1 MENSSIDTAK
11 YVRGEHMKKSLKI
24 ILIMLIILLIVANIS
39 VYGFGLGDIKS
50 TDPTGTS
57 AQKVKDSAGQI
68 LGVIRTIGVILSV
81 VMLIAI
87 GIKYLMGSVEEK
99 AKYKKTLM
107 PYIIGAFIVFTGSLI
122 PEIIY
127 KMVK

>member
-1 MENSSIDTAK
+1 
-11 YVRGEHMKKSLKI
+11 MKKSLKI

-99 AKYKKTLM
+99 AEYKRTLM

>member
-1 MENSSIDTAK
+1 
-11 YVRGEHMKKSLKI
+11 MKKSLKI

-50 TDPTGTS
+50 TDPTGPLE
-57 AQKVKDSAGQI
+57 QKVKDSAGQI

-99 AKYKKTLM
+99 AGYKKTLM